1 MRISHRCVVSFIA
14 VLFML
19 FISSMAYAADTA
31 APAGAAQP
39 VGAAGIIAAIAAG
52 LAAVVTAAA
61 ALVSASRS
69 GRAAAAATEH
79 AATATATA
87 TVAVAQSA
95 AADAR
100 AAAAETRAA
109 AAAQWAD
116 RLASAHQ
123 DGVVLLLT
131 YPGVAKSSRE
141 LLTTNG
147 WRVLAYAVT
156 DAELA
161 RGELLPGGERLLAD
175 VAAADAVV
183 VEGLDEAHVAQL
195 AGMRDLRDRVRAG
208 ASVCLYTGG
217 RNYRYDLTLWGECD
231 QGVTMPVTVEA
242 AVRGS
247 LARREATSRRQGI
260 RPGQLAA
267 AREALIHCQ

>member
-1 MRISHRCVVSFIA
+1 MYTFNRHVILLVTTLFIA
-14 VLFML
+14 LIPSVAF
-19 FISSMAYAADTA
+19 AADATMPIPPTGVA
-31 APAGAAQP
+31 GIIVAIATGVAGLLTAGAAFIS
-39 VGAAGIIAAIAAG
+39 AARNGRVAK
-52 LAAVVTAAA
+52 V
-61 ALVSASRS
+61 ASEQ
-69 GRAAAAATEH
+69 AM
-79 AATATATA
+79 TATTHA
-87 TVAVAQSA
+87 A

-123 DGVVLLLT
+123 DGVVMLLT

-141 LLTTNG
+141 LLAANG
-147 WRVLAYAVT
+147 WQVLPYAVT
-156 DAELA
+156 EAELA

-183 VEGLDEAHVAQL
+183 IEGLDETRMAQL
-195 AGMRDLRDRVRAG
+195 AGVREFRDRVRAG

-267 AREALIHCQ
+267 AREALTGSR